1 MSDNVVTELVIDAD
15 TTGADAYARAM
26 DGAEQAASKG
36 LEAVSGFNLGLAAF
50 GISAAGAVAGV
61 QSLIDWIEKSNR
73 ALADMALTAKQ
84 TGLSLDDFQAKSS
97 PRTSTACRTTNIRRA
112 CRSPRRFSMMRS
124 ATRTR

>member
-50 GISAAGAVAGV
+50 GISAAAAFMYVD
-61 QSLIDWIEKSNR
+61 QR
-73 ALADMALTAKQ
+73 T
-84 TGLSLDDFQAKSS
+84 DDFCHSASNAAAFSIVALSITSPAPCASS
-97 PRTSTACRTTNIRRA
+97 ASDCMAPEPC
-112 CRSPRRFSMMRS
+112 
-124 ATRTR
+124 